1 VGRIFFPYFS
11 KKLLPVMK
19 KIKDDIFLNAPASD
33 STNLWIN
40 FWYPMAVSGWLSM
53 AKWSLFYM
61 FYKGNN
67 NIFVVQEFKSKF
79 KILNLN

>member
-1 VGRIFFPYFS
+1 MIFSSMHLHQIQPTS
-11 KKLLPVMK
+11 GS
-19 KIKDDIFLNAPASD
+19 ISG
-33 STNLWIN
+33 T
-40 FWYPMAVSGWLSM
+40 PMAVSGWLSM
-53 AKWSLFYM
+53 AKLSLFYM